1 MEPLDFRKRLRFSAP
16 EIAATPESKL
26 MRDLVVNLR
35 KLDDL
40 GLADDYI
47 KRAVLEK
54 YNRESNAGDFGQ
66 TLGQDPMPMQH
77 AFKAGNAENGSSIAF
92 EGNVQTRTKQILSE
106 LGLPN
111 AIAAAKADGHSQQV
125 DAEVSGTESTTILV
139 VEPQPVEVVV
149 ELESFRHDQS
159 HGQAPAEKAPG
170 GNEVVTQTDPP
181 ARIPKSFRVM

>member
-54 YNRESNAGDFGQ
+54 YSRESNVGDFGL

-77 AFKAGNAENGSSIAF
+77 AFKADKAEPVKPAP
-92 EGNVQTRTKQILSE
+92 EEDVQTRAKQILTE
-106 LGLPN
+106 LGLHN
-111 AIAAAKADGHSQQV
+111 AHVASRKGQSQQA
-125 DAEVSGTESTTILV
+125 DAQVNVAESAPIQV
-139 VEPQPVEVVV
+139 VEPQAVEVVV

-159 HGQAPAEKAPG
+159 QEQAPGKTTPMVD
-170 GNEVVTQTDPP
+170 EVVTKADPP
-181 ARIPKSFRVM
+181 ARIPRSFQVM